1 MQWPQFQVSQLSCLQ
16 IVKLTKE
23 YVEAIHDAPKAIQ
36 KFMEEVQDLLAILY
50 NIEIRFSEKHQTELM
65 EQPTTPSC

>member
-1 MQWPQFQVSQLSCLQ
+1 MS
-16 IVKLTKE
+16 T
-23 YVEAIHDAPKAIQ
+23 IHDAPKAIQ